1 MEVRNGILPLIAVD
15 ILWNS
20 VALKWDQL
28 VEMMGTGVVHVAVS
42 EYTIFTDNT
51 WPVQILQSGW
61 LKLPPQKEQLG
72 SV

>member
-1 MEVRNGILPLIAVD
+1 
-15 ILWNS
+15 
-20 VALKWDQL
+20 
-28 VEMMGTGVVHVAVS
+28 MMGTSVMHVAVT
-42 EYTIFTDNT
+42 EYTVFMDNT